1 MFFLTFLDSLTGH
14 AVLTA
19 YLLAVTDERD
29 VWRRLRKA
37 PVLLLSPLAAALL
50 SMGMCALPELGMSRY
65 FISSFAVLALC
76 TLWVGWTWRLG
87 LWQAF
92 AVTCMAGV
100 FQVAGATLSFW
111 ALDENTRFAAAAG
124 LHLGVGLA
132 GALLLYRL
140 RFGRWFRLLL
150 DHGPAPRRTALLLFA
165 LEAAMEVLLGLSGGL
180 RPQLLPACC
189 LLAAVLAALIA
200 AVVVYGAQRLDALR
214 RVREQ
219 RDVIARQRLYE
230 RDLEDIRRE
239 VRAFRHDYKNLLAG
253 LAQQAG
259 EGELEGVRRTLAELD
274 AGFDRRLGERIRT
287 SAQVGNVQIPEVRSL
302 LVSKL
307 AVMRERNVECRL
319 EVLYPVVTAGMDVWD
334 LTRCLGILIDNAV
347 EAALDTE
354 RPWVEIVLLAQDG
367 RLSLR
372 ISNPYAGPIDSERMW
387 REGWSTRGAGR
398 GLGLASYQRILE
410 RYSNSSPCTSWGSG
424 VFTQELTVEAGL

>member
-1 MFFLTFLDSLTGH
+1 MSSSNMFFLTFLDSLTGH

-50 SMGMCALPELGMSRY
+50 SMGMRALPELGMSRY

-87 LWQAF
+87 RWQAF

-230 RDLEDIRRE
+230 QDLEDIRRE

-259 EGELEGVRRTLAELD
+259 EGELEGVRRT
-274 AGFDRRLGERIRT
+274 
-287 SAQVGNVQIPEVRSL
+287 
-302 LVSKL
+302 
-307 AVMRERNVECRL
+307 L

-367 RLSLR
+367 RISLR
-372 ISNPYAGPIDSERMW
+372 ISNPYAGPVDSERMW

-398 GLGLASYQRILE
+398 GLGLAGYQRILE
-410 RYSNSSPCTSWGSG
+410 RYSNASPCTSWRSG